1 MSNRHGSNGLYVM
14 NADGSDQRRVTRS
27 SGYETLLAWSPDGR
41 KLAFQRHPSTP
52 SWAFFVVNADG
63 TRARKVVWKAPRG

>member
-1 MSNRHGSNGLYVM
+1 
-14 NADGSDQRRVTRS
+14 VTRS

-41 KLAFQRHPSTP
+41 TLAFQRHPSKP

-63 TRARKVVWKAPRG
+63 TTARKVVWIAPRG